1 MKMNRIMLALALV
14 IIIMMTSCTDLKNNL
29 PTPSSGGLS
38 IHDAA
43 WNDTTSPNFH
53 GKVLKSEQYDLTKCI
68 SCHAKYFTGG
78 ISNTS
83 CYTCHQSYPHKSGWG
98 DSSSATYHGRF
109 LLSGQGRLSDCAACH
124 GTDYSGG
131 TSNKSCYTCH
141 ASYPHKAGWMNT
153 DSADYHG
160 KYLKANDWH
169 VNECAPCHGSNFD
182 GGTSG
187 KSCYQCHPS
196 FPHEVKFAVEGM
208 HAGYL
213 GENGY
218 PISDCKKCHGANY
231 AGGVIVNIS
240 CSQSDCHRDAGGNA
254 KSPEACNTCHGK
266 FRASANDTIS
276 WAPPPAVNGIENSPS
291 VGAHQQHLIT
301 GTIGKSVKCQEC
313 HTVPTEVSA
322 SGHIEIPFNVQVIFN
337 DTLASLKTSGGIIIP
352 TPAYSPADLSCTNL
366 YCHGYFVNGNLTNS
380 PTWNKVDGT
389 QAACGTCHGN
399 PTTGNPL
406 PAGTHYT
413 GDFFKNCALCHYT
426 GSVPVAQ
433 YNSGTD
439 TWVIV
444 DRPRHV
450 NGKLSRGGTEAI
462 F

>member
-1 MKMNRIMLALALV
+1 MNRMILALTLV

-29 PTPSSGGLS
+29 PTPSNGTLK
-38 IHDAA
+38 IHDPG
-43 WNDTTSPNFH
+43 WSDTTSVSFH
-53 GKVLKSEQYDLTKCI
+53 GKVLKLEKYDFSKCI
-68 SCHAKYFTGG
+68 SCHAKYFNGG

-83 CYTCHQSYPHKSGWG
+83 CYTCHQSYPHTSGWQ
-98 DSSSATYHGRF
+98 DSSFANYHGRF
-109 LLSGQGRLSDCAACH
+109 LLLGQGLLSDCAACH

-141 ASYPHKAGWMNT
+141 AAYPHKAGWMNT
-153 DSADYHG
+153 DSANYHG

-169 VNECAPCHGSNFD
+169 VNECAPCHGANFD

-187 KSCYQCHPS
+187 KSCRTCHQS
-196 FPHEVKFAVEGM
+196 FPHADGFDETGGHLVYM
-208 HAGYL
+208 RT
-213 GENGY
+213 NGF
-218 PISDCKKCHGANY
+218 PLASCRLCHGSSY
-231 AGGVIVNIS
+231 SGGSVVETS
-240 CSQSDCHRDAGGNA
+240 CSSSECHTTANG
-254 KSPEACNTCHGK
+254 PEACNTCHGD
-266 FRASANDTIS
+266 FNGTGFLSA
-276 WAPPPAVNGIENSPS
+276 APPKNVSGDTSTTIRG
-291 VGAHQQHLIT
+291 VGAHQNHLIT
-301 GTIGKSVKCQEC
+301 GVTGKSVKCQEC
-313 HTVPTEVSA
+313 HTVPADVSA
-322 SGHIEIPFNVQVIFN
+322 LGHIDIPFNIQVMFN

-352 TPAYSPADLSCTNL
+352 TPTYNSADLSCSNL
-366 YCHGYFVNGNLTNS
+366 YCHGYFVNGNLSNS

-399 PTTGNPL
+399 PTAGNPL

-433 YNSGTD
+433 YNSGTN

-450 NGKLSRGGTEAI
+450 NGKLSRGGTEVI